1 MTVRRRLISR
11 FKNRDKFT
19 EMQAKVKAHE
29 ESVAEA
35 EEEEEED
42 GGDTGG
48 KTGRDKLRKGD
59 GDGIVEE
66 L

>member
-1 MTVRRRLISR
+1 
-11 FKNRDKFT
+11 
-19 EMQAKVKAHE
+19 MQAKVKAHE